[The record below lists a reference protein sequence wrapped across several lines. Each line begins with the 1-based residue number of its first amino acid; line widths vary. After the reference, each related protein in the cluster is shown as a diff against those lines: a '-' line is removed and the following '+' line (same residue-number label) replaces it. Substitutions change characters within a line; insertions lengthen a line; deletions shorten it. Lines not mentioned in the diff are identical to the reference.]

1 MCAATV
7 QSIFSSLRLYK
18 KIDPSKL
25 NRKQRHVLADICSCR
40 TKERG
45 FHLDR
50 CENCGDEILHYNSCQ
65 NPCCPKCQA
74 VAKEIWSMKQEFY
87 TLNIPYFHVV
97 FTLPSELNQLAL
109 VDPVLIYNLLFECAA
124 ESLKTLAADPKYLG
138 ASIGFTA
145 VLHTWGSNLSLH
157 PHLHCVV
164 SGGGTDKNGKWKSS
178 KKKFFIPVRVLSS
191 LFKGKYLSKL
201 KKRFDRLKLEDPDS
215 YQIILDQCYG
225 KDWIV
230 YTKKPMTNPSAV
242 IKYLSRYTHR
252 IAISN
257 GRIIS
262 HENGSVT
269 FSYKDYKDH
278 CRVKQMTLS
287 EEEFFRRYMLHVPP
301 HRFMRIRHYGFL
313 GNRNKDDRIRILR
326 NLTNTPDPGIFK
338 PDMRRILFRVLKK
351 DVTTCPICGCLR
363 HPLLE

>member
-138 ASIGFTA
+138 ASIVLPLSFIPGVRIFLFILIYIVLFQAA
-145 VLHTWGSNLSLH
+145 VLIRTA
-157 PHLHCVV
+157 
-164 SGGGTDKNGKWKSS
+164 SGNPQRRS
-178 KKKFFIPVRVLSS
+178 FSS
-191 LFKGKYLSKL
+191 L
-201 KKRFDRLKLEDPDS
+201 
-215 YQIILDQCYG
+215 
-225 KDWIV
+225 
-230 YTKKPMTNPSAV
+230 
-242 IKYLSRYTHR
+242 
-252 IAISN
+252 
-257 GRIIS
+257 
-262 HENGSVT
+262 
-269 FSYKDYKDH
+269 
-278 CRVKQMTLS
+278 
-287 EEEFFRRYMLHVPP
+287 
-301 HRFMRIRHYGFL
+301 
-313 GNRNKDDRIRILR
+313 
-326 NLTNTPDPGIFK
+326 
-338 PDMRRILFRVLKK
+338 
-351 DVTTCPICGCLR
+351 
-363 HPLLE
+363 